1 LLGPVPGWEGV
12 TIAAGHTAE
21 GVLLSAITGKIIA
34 QHVRREPTDLPLE
47 PFSPARFGT

>member
-1 LLGPVPGWEGV
+1 VS
-12 TIAAGHTAE
+12 IATGHTAE

-47 PFSPARFGT
+47 PFSPARFAT